1 MLAKKDYCR
10 VCLYRYM
17 SYIETKLH
25 PLKCLNE
32 NHNNVAFID
41 ILKIIEIGRGRIS
54 EYKDS

>member
-1 MLAKKDYCR
+1 M
-10 VCLYRYM
+10 CLYRYM